1 MAVYLDFF
9 MYVII
14 ANFGNDS
21 IALIEWV
28 RQQSLQNVAVLSIDT
43 GWAAESWN
51 QRVILANH
59 YLVKNN
65 ITHVRLKSEYDF
77 SRLVAERQNFP
88 SIKFHWCA
96 SFLKGLPI
104 LDWLDQVDPSLNAT
118 LLLAK
123 RREQAPA
130 LRDLQEFEPESHS
143 YGDRK
148 VWYPLYQHTLA
159 QRNILIQQ
167 AGFDLL
173 TTRSLECDPCI
184 YNQRSD
190 FKRLD
195 DKRIQQVTALEAK
208 IGRPM
213 FSTSIKKIIA
223 DDFSEVDTAG
233 NDKSIYYQGC
243 GSEFGCG
250 D

>member
-1 MAVYLDFF
+1 MNI
-9 MYVII
+9 II

-28 RQQSLQNVAVLSIDT
+28 KQQSLRDVYVVSVDT
-43 GWAAESWN
+43 GWSAKEWDR
-51 QRVILANH
+51 RVLHADK
-59 YLVKNN
+59 YLTQHAM
-65 ITHVRLKSEYDF
+65 THVRLTSEYSF
-77 SRLVAERQNFP
+77 SKLVRERKNFP

-104 LDWLDQVDPSLNAT
+104 LEWLDQVDPDLNAMV
-118 LLLAK
+118 LLAK

-130 LRDLQEFEPESHS
+130 LQNLQAFELESHS
-143 YGDRK
+143 YGGRK
-148 VWYPLYQHTLA
+148 VGYPLYQHTLA
-159 QRNILIQQ
+159 QRNQLIEE

-173 TTRSLECDPCI
+173 VTRSLECDPCI

-190 FKRLD
+190 FQRLD
-195 DKRIQQVTALEAK
+195 NERIQQVAALEAV
-208 IGRPM
+208 IDRPM
-213 FSTSIKKIIA
+213 FSVPIEVVVAET
-223 DDFSEVDTAG
+223 FSDVDVAG
-233 NDKSIYYQGC
+233 NDKTIYYQGC

>member
-1 MAVYLDFF
+1 
-9 MYVII
+9 MYSIII

-21 IALIEWV
+21 IALIEWAK
-28 RQQSLQNVAVLSIDT
+28 QQALPKLIVLSVDT
-43 GWAAESWN
+43 GWAAPGWE
-51 QRVILANH
+51 QRVALADG
-59 YLVKNN
+59 YLAQDT
-65 ITHVRLKSEYDF
+65 IEHVRLTSEYDF
-77 SRLVAERQNFP
+77 SKLVRERQNFP

-104 LDWLDQVDPSLNAT
+104 LDWLDQIDPDLNAT
-118 LLLAK
+118 VILAK

-130 LRDLQEFEPESHS
+130 LQDLQEFEPESHS
-143 YGDRK
+143 YGGRR
-148 VWYPLYQHTLA
+148 VWYPLYQHTLM
-159 QRNILIQQ
+159 QRNQLIQQ

-173 TTRSLECDPCI
+173 STRSLECDPCI

-195 DKRIQQVTALEAK
+195 SKRIQQVAALEAE
-208 IGRPM
+208 IGRTM
-213 FSTSIKKIIA
+213 FPVPIQVVVA
-223 DDFSEVDTAG
+223 DDFTEADVAN
-233 NDKSIYYQGC
+233 NDKTVYYQGC

>member
-1 MAVYLDFF
+1 MH
-9 MYVII
+9 VII

-21 IALIEWV
+21 IALIEWAK
-28 RQQSLQNVAVLSIDT
+28 QQRLQDVYVLSVDT
-43 GWAAESWN
+43 GWSAEGWEE
-51 QRVILANH
+51 RVSRANT
-59 YLVKNN
+59 YLVQHRM
-65 ITHVRLKSEYDF
+65 THVRLVSEYDF
-77 SRLVAERQNFP
+77 SKLVVERKNFP

-104 LDWLDQVDPSLNAT
+104 LDWLDQADPDLNAT
-118 LLLAK
+118 VLLAK

-143 YGDRK
+143 YGGRK
-148 VWYPLYQHTLA
+148 VWHPLYQHHLS
-159 QRNILIQQ
+159 QRNQLIEQ

-190 FKRLD
+190 FQRLNN
-195 DKRIQQVTALEAK
+195 KRIQQVAALETE

-213 FSTSIKKIIA
+213 FAVPIQTVVA
-223 DDFSEVDTAG
+223 DNFSEADVAN

>member
-1 MAVYLDFF
+1 MFI
-9 MYVII
+9 II

-28 RQQSLQNVAVLSIDT
+28 RQQALQNVYVLSVDT
-43 GWAAESWN
+43 GWAAEGWGD
-51 QRVILANH
+51 RMVLANQ
-59 YLVKNN
+59 YLAQNEIK
-65 ITHVRLKSEYDF
+65 HVRLKSEYSF
-77 SRLVAERQNFP
+77 EKLVRERQNFP

-104 LDWLDQVDPSLNAT
+104 LDWLDEVDPHLNAT
-118 LLLAK
+118 VLLAK

-130 LRDLQEFEPESHS
+130 LHNLQEFELESHS

-148 VWYPLYQHTLA
+148 VWYPLYQRTLT
-159 QRNILIQQ
+159 QRNQLIQQ
-167 AGFDLL
+167 AGFDILA
-173 TTRSLECDPCI
+173 TRSLECDPCI

-190 FKRLD
+190 FLRLSQT
-195 DKRIQQVTALEAK
+195 RQQQLKALEES

-213 FSTSIKKIIA
+213 FA
-223 DDFSEVDTAG
+223 APVDQDRDLAG
-233 NDKSIYYQGC
+233 NDKSTYYQGC

>member
-1 MAVYLDFF
+1 MNLGFF

-21 IALIEWV
+21 IALIEWA
-28 RQQSLQNVAVLSIDT
+28 RQQHLQNVYVLSVDT
-43 GWAAESWN
+43 GWSAEGWEE
-51 QRVILANH
+51 RIALADH
-59 YLVKNN
+59 YLKQHQ
-65 ITHVRLKSEYDF
+65 ITHVRLTSEYDF
-77 SRLVAERQNFP
+77 SKLVLERKNFP

-104 LDWLDQVDPSLNAT
+104 LDWLDQVDPDLQAT
-118 LLLAK
+118 VMLAK
-123 RREQAPA
+123 RQEQAPA
-130 LRDLQEFEPESHS
+130 LHDLQEFESESHS
-143 YGDRK
+143 YGGRK

-159 QRNILIQQ
+159 QRNYLIQQ

-173 TTRSLECDPCI
+173 ATRSLECDPCI

-190 FKRLD
+190 FLRLSPT
-195 DKRIQQVTALEAK
+195 RQQQLDALEK
-208 IGRPM
+208 SIGRPM
-213 FSTSIKKIIA
+213 FA
-223 DDFSEVDTAG
+223 APVDQDRDLAG
-233 NDKSIYYQGC
+233 NDKTIYYQGC